1 MYNNSS
7 ASLSMPLREKKIKGT
22 SILVYKNILL
32 KLKEQAIP
40 AYT

>member
-7 ASLSMPLREKKIKGT
+7 ASLSMPLREKKSKV
-22 SILVYKNILL
+22 LVYKNILL